1 MNKKFYEDAI
11 RDYAKKHRIR
21 LLYPDPNP
29 GRNKGGQCRRTVWLG
44 EYDDGEE
51 LAAAFF
57 HEVGHIRD
65 ERTKTGRNHRV
76 TRFEHELRAWV
87 FGFERM
93 HVFGIDATKRMHR
106 YLTRCLESYNREENQ

>member
-1 MNKKFYEDAI
+1 MNKKFYENAI
-11 RDYAKKHRIR
+11 MEYARSHRIR

-29 GRNKGGQCRRTVWLG
+29 GPNEGGQCRRTVWLG

-57 HEVGHIRD
+57 HEVGHMAD
-65 ERTKTGRNHRV
+65 ERTKAGRSHRGS
-76 TRFEHELRAWV
+76 RFEHELRAWT

-93 HVFGIDATKRMHR
+93 HAFGMDATVRMHL
-106 YLTRCLESYNREENQ
+106 YMARCLESYIREKEK